1 MTNQYTTFYLG
12 DAYLGI
18 DVLRVREIL
27 VRQNMTP
34 VPMSPKSVLGLIN
47 LRGQIVTA
55 VDLRDRM
62 GMTGIEEVEEPM
74 NVVIRT
80 NEGPVS
86 LMVDAVGDVITVSDK
101 TLEPTPD
108 NVSGPARRFVSGV
121 HKLDGKLLAVLDV
134 DRLFPSD
141 PQSMAS

>member
-1 MTNQYTTFYLG
+1 MSKQYTTFFLG
-12 DAYLGI
+12 KTYLGI
-18 DVLRVREIL
+18 DVLRVREVLIK
-27 VRQNMTP
+27 QNMTP
-34 VPMSPKSVLGLIN
+34 VPQAPRAVLGLIN

-55 VDLRDRM
+55 VDLRERM
-62 GMTGIEEVEEPM
+62 GMSDLDKVEEPM

-86 LMVDAVGDVITVSDK
+86 LLVDAVGDVISVSDQ

-108 NVSGPARRFVSGV
+108 NVSGPARKFVSGV

-134 DRLFPSD
+134 DRLFPSE
-141 PQSMAS
+141 SMAAAS

>member
-1 MTNQYTTFYLG
+1 MANQYTTFFLG
-12 DAYLGI
+12 ETYLGI

-34 VPMSPKSVLGLIN
+34 VPKSPRSVLGLIN

-62 GMTGIEEVEEPM
+62 GMGSLDEVEEPM

-80 NEGPVS
+80 KEGPVS
-86 LMVDAVGDVITVSDK
+86 LLVDAVGDVMSVSDK

-108 NVSGPARRFVSGV
+108 NVSGPARKFVSGV

-134 DRLFPSD
+134 DRLFPGE
-141 PQSMAS
+141 PAAMAS